1 MHTTSTNT
9 ANPLEEPLQAVL
21 HPIHRRWLEEARRFL
36 DPTLNPRAESW
47 TRSAAVRYLHGEFLD
62 RFRWELALVDEL
74 HPFLA
79 ADMSERLRCEG
90 ARLARLRLGVD
101 RIGHRRRTAAQVA
114 AATHE
119 LLEQLALWCAEI
131 EAAAG
136 AIPREAL
143 TGEAAAFLVH
153 PERIR
158 P

>member
-1 MHTTSTNT
+1 MPATSTNT
-9 ANPLEEPLQAVL
+9 ANHVEEPLEAVL
-21 HPIHRRWLEEARRFL
+21 HPIHKRWLEEARRFL
-36 DPTLNPRAESW
+36 DPTLSPRAESW
-47 TRSAAVRYLHGEFLD
+47 TCSAAVRYLHEEFLN
-62 RFRWELALVDEL
+62 RFRWELAFVDEL
-74 HPFLA
+74 RPFLA
-79 ADMSERLRCEG
+79 VDMSERLRCEG
-90 ARLARLRLGVD
+90 ARLARLRLEVD

-114 AATHE
+114 AAARD
-119 LLEQLALWCAEI
+119 LLEQLAFWCAEI

>member
-1 MHTTSTNT
+1 M
-9 ANPLEEPLQAVL
+9 
-21 HPIHRRWLEEARRFL
+21 
-36 DPTLNPRAESW
+36 
-47 TRSAAVRYLHGEFLD
+47 
-62 RFRWELALVDEL
+62 ELAFVDEL

-79 ADMSERLRCEG
+79 PDMSERLRCEG
-90 ARLARLRLGVD
+90 ARLARLRLEVD
-101 RIGHRRRTAAQVA
+101 RIGHRRRTPTQVA
-114 AATHE
+114 AAIRD